1 MHLFLLGRLLRV
13 GNGLLAALPGT
24 GVVLGALSAD
34 GEAVAVTDA
43 SVATD
48 IHETLD
54 VHLDGGAEFA
64 LDLVVLADL
73 VTDGS
78 DLLVV
83 PLAHL
88 DAIIDA
94 AFVKDLLRGA
104 AADSEDIGKAYLSS
118 FVVG

>member
-1 MHLFLLGRLLRV
+1 M
-13 GNGLLAALPGT
+13 
-24 GVVLGALSAD
+24 
-34 GEAVAVTDA
+34 TDA

-54 VHLDGGAEFA
+54 VHLDGGAELTF
-64 LDLVVLADL
+64 DLVVLADL
-73 VTDGS
+73 VTDGC

-94 AFVKDLLRGA
+94 ALVKDLLGGA
-104 AADSEDIGKAYLSS
+104 AADTEDIGKAYLPSL
-118 FVVG
+118 VVG